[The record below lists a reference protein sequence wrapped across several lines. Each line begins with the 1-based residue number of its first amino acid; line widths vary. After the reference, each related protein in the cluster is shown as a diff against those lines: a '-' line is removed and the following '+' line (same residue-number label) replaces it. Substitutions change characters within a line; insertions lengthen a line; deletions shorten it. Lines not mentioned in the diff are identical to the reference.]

1 MLRRFQFTICFPRPT
16 EKQREE
22 LWKKLIPQGYSYENV
37 DFKKLSQQD
46 LTGSNIANILKQSA
60 LAAES
65 QNRTILNNTEIVRFI
80 ELELMK
86 ESRTI
91 KQMR

>member
-1 MLRRFQFTICFPRPT
+1 MLRRFQFTICFPRPN
-16 EKQREE
+16 EQQREE
-22 LWKKLIPQGYSYENV
+22 LWKKLIPQGYSYENI
-37 DFKKLSQQD
+37 DFKKVRQQD
-46 LTGSNIANILKQSA
+46 LTGSNIANILKQTA

-65 QNRTILNNTEIVRFI
+65 ENRTVLSNTDIVRFI